1 MKTSLRARLT
11 RALLCC
17 LATAIPV
24 VLLAAS
30 PASAEP
36 GSNSGNTDP
45 VNLAYAVNQTDG
57 SSIFE
62 LAFQIVHITGDTVD
76 PTNAAI
82 AYSSCTDCRTVSVA
96 IQIVIYDDNPSTFTP
111 GNGAAAVN
119 SSCDTCVSIADAYQ
133 FVFAGGPD
141 VHLSNDGRKR
151 LKDLKAQ
158 LRDLGDQVAT
168 LSPDELQARI
178 DAIAQE
184 VLQVVTT
191 ELEARGN
198 KAQDAVA
205 TTTTT
210 MQDGGPTSSVPPS
223 TSSVPSS
230 TTTEAPTTST
240 TA

>member
-1 MKTSLRARLT
+1 MTSSLRARPG
-11 RALLCC
+11 RF
-17 LATAIPV
+17 V
-24 VLLAAS
+24 VSLLAVLIPLSALGM
-30 PASAEP
+30 PAAHADE

-82 AYSSCTDCRTVSVA
+82 AFSSCTGCRTVAVA

-119 SSCDTCVSIADAYQ
+119 SACESCITIADAYQ

-141 VHLSNDGRKR
+141 VHLSNDGRRQLKVLKR
-151 LKDLKAQ
+151 Q
-158 LRDLGDQVAT
+158 LADLGDQVAA

-178 DAIAQE
+178 DAIAQQI
-184 VLQVVTT
+184 LQVVST
-191 ELEARGN
+191 ELVARGQGH
-198 KAQDAVA
+198 ADTRA
-205 TTTTT
+205 TTTTSVNNT
-210 MQDGGPTSSVPPS
+210 LPTNAPTSSTSTPDS
-223 TSSVPSS
+223 TS
-230 TTTEAPTTST
+230 TTALTTST